1 MDEVSRYINAG
12 TRDNTRKSYRAA
24 VEHYESTWG
33 GFLPATADN
42 IAAYLVHYAPT
53 LTLSTLKQRIAALA
67 AWHNEQGFP
76 DPTKAP
82 HVKKVLKGIAELHP
96 VVQKQAKPIQLDQL
110 TLLVNSFDRFI
121 KNGSPKEA
129 LQSIRD
135 KALLLIGFWRA
146 FRSDELA
153 RLCVEHIQ
161 AESGKGM
168 EIFVPRSKGDH
179 SRLGRRYKAPALQQ
193 LCPVEAYLDWVSAA
207 QLKSGPVFRSIN
219 RWGQVSEDA
228 LHPASIIGII
238 KQCCMRADMDEA
250 NLFSSHSL
258 RRGFAT
264 WANSQGWDT
273 KSLMEYVGWKD
284 VQSAMRYIDAPDPF
298 TQYGTETG
306 MAKGAAQIERDEQ
319 HPIQSLLEVLLVL
332 EPYSKLSKR
341 TERARK
347 LIERHCL
354 LPWSMKKVDLEGR
367 KYEITVEHSDGDSL
381 DEILDELLHQMH
393 QIASENQCMLEV
405 SIRDP
410 RTDKHWD

>member
-1 MDEVSRYINAG
+1 VTDLDHYIRAA
-12 TRDNTRKSYRAA
+12 TRDNTRLSYRAA
-24 VEHYESTWG
+24 VEHFESHWG
-33 GFLPATADN
+33 GFLPATADSV
-42 IAAYLVHYAPT
+42 ARYLVDYAN
-53 LTLSTLKQRIAALA
+53 TLSVNTLRQRLAGLA
-67 AWHNEQGFP
+67 AWHLDQGFP

-96 VVQKQAKPIQLDQL
+96 VVPKQAKPIQLDQL
-110 TLLVNSFDRFI
+110 TLLISSFDHFI
-121 KNGSPKEA
+121 ETGSPKEA

-153 RLCVEHIQ
+153 RLSVEHIQ

-168 EIFVPRSKGDH
+168 DIFVPRSKGDH
-179 SRLGRRYKAPALQQ
+179 SRLGRRYKAPALKQ

-207 QLKSGPVFRSIN
+207 QIKVGPVFRSIN
-219 RWGQVSEDA
+219 RWGHISEDA

-238 KQCCMRADMDEA
+238 QQCCSRADIDEA

-264 WANSQGWDT
+264 WANAQGWDT

-284 VQSAMRYIDAPDPF
+284 VQSAMRYIDSPDPF
-298 TQYGTETG
+298 AQYRTETG
-306 MAKGAAQIERDEQ
+306 IATVIAPIEQDEQ
-319 HPIQSLLEVLLVL
+319 KTIQTLLEVLLVL

-341 TERARK
+341 TDRAKK
-347 LIERHCL
+347 LIEGYCL
-354 LPWSMKKVDLEGR
+354 SPLSMNKVNLEGR
-367 KYEITVEHSDGDSL
+367 HYEIMVEHSDYDSL
-381 DEILDELLHQMH
+381 DEILDELLHRMH
-393 QIASENQCMLEV
+393 EIASENQCMLEV
-405 SIRDP
+405 SVRDP

>member
-1 MDEVSRYINAG
+1 VTDVDQYVRAA
-12 TRDNTRKSYRAA
+12 TRENTRLSYRAA
-24 VEHYESTWG
+24 VEHFECQWG
-33 GFLPATADN
+33 GFLPATADSV
-42 IAAYLVHYAPT
+42 ARYLADYAK
-53 LTLSTLKQRIAALA
+53 TLSVNTLRQRLAGLA
-67 AWHNEQGFP
+67 AWHLDQGFP

-110 TLLVNSFDRFI
+110 TQLVNSFDGFI
-121 KNGSPKEA
+121 TTGSPKVA

-161 AESGKGM
+161 ADSGKGM

-193 LCPVEAYLDWVSAA
+193 LCPVEAYLDWMSAA

-219 RWGQVSEDA
+219 RWGQLSEGA

-238 KQCCMRADMDEA
+238 KQCCSRAEIDEA

-264 WANSQGWDT
+264 WANAQGWDT

-284 VQSAMRYIDAPDPF
+284 VQSAIRYIDAPDPF
-298 TQYGTETG
+298 SQYRSGTG
-306 MAKGAAQIERDEQ
+306 KVSVPIERDEQ
-319 HPIQSLLEVLLVL
+319 QPLQSLLEVLLIL

-341 TERARK
+341 TEKAK
-347 LIERHCL
+347 NLIERHCL
-354 LPWSMKKVDLEGR
+354 SPWAMKKIDSEGR
-367 KYEITVEHSDGDSL
+367 KYEITVEYIDGDLL

-410 RTDKHWD
+410 RTNKHWD